1 MLAAKRRVEVGRE
14 EIFSVSFWNSAS
26 KGKFSGSWL
35 GKRMIKTFG
44 KSSDNSASGF
54 AVILIPFSVR

>member
-1 MLAAKRRVEVGRE
+1 M
-14 EIFSVSFWNSAS
+14 SFWNSAS
-26 KGKFSGSWL
+26 KGEFSGSWL